1 LLTFTQTLCKIRA
14 QMTTGPYSFYR
25 AWIAAGLMGLVAAC
39 SNPLSSKHVAG
50 LQNFRSPDLSC
61 SNLDLSSPDL
71 TPKVLRSLLH
81 CLNSKNE
88 IEAYES
94 LSDSVSDENLLGL
107 TEEVNGLAKVESKS
121 LFAFRELYRNG
132 KTNGDLLKL
141 ETGIQTLLA
150 RPEENHAMSE
160 TLNRMAPEIS
170 SWLGDSSQ
178 GFNFASLE
186 LLLKA
191 KAFSRLKLEVLA
203 NPALKKL
210 LISTSQ
216 LLNRDTTYSLPD
228 LLEILNQALG
238 AKAWGKLSP
247 PLVEKKIRSL
257 SHFMEWVLNDQR
269 FDILSRGLSHF
280 IHEPVTCFDG
290 HKKLDHSFQAAI
302 AELKT
307 MSPMA
312 AGQFF
317 RKDLK
322 NLVLASQGYCT
333 LPYST
338 DALLELLGSASN
350 VDGFAEAYSL
360 LLPILSD
367 VKFASYLGS
376 ESIRNLVHENQEL
389 LNQHL
394 LQDLMVMAKINES
407 TPLFQSSNH
416 TLHALDQFFR
426 GLSPETAV
434 SLTSLVNRLATS
446 SDDLNSLVSIAHT
459 WIESL
464 PSLVPKS
471 HEGSIKGLQSILES
485 PFLESSLN
493 LTRELITQK
502 KAEPLIDQAFT
513 YFSKIFDSGEYSFRL
528 AILPALKGD
537 FQTTLVEKY
546 SDQTNNVS
554 LDCFQVN
561 LDWSFSKY
569 SASHSIAYL
578 QQMRTI
584 QKCLNPNQTFK
595 SLMTLT
601 EHAIQSGRLDAILDL
616 QGNLIQSAFLMDES
630 LSFRTAKDLF
640 SASNS
645 EISTIT
651 KTIESYSRIFAP
663 LKDQVLGSE
672 GLRKLLASLVASP
685 NLYRSAEEFMTQAP
699 ARTRSEAPRLNLAT
713 LSRINA
719 KISRERTLKNVDV
732 SSAVS
737 ALVLEYCPSL
747 NPSLKE
753 CQIDADQ
760 VQAYR
765 QSPATLYAQVAKEY
779 LNSSQSWI
787 HPFFR
792 AGWSHTTQTPTRA
805 SQFEYHLNPL
815 LHEFHGSKSAP
826 DSLMKALG
834 RLKTDHISISNF
846 IQDRAVR
853 LTLIPYRF
861 EVPKFPEDASHQFHS
876 KIRIRIVSDLDRLE
890 LIAINAEFKPFNW
903 VKNFG
908 MGMMKDIALAWGD
921 VPERDRPA
929 SLNQFVNSSEV
940 KTLLEVKESIET
952 LLNRIDS
959 SAWSYVDFN
968 SEVSDLR
975 ARVFNLRFLVSLLED
990 EVLQKDGGH
999 GGLALMRDL
1008 FYSLYEANTNAQRG
1022 MTGNGLHIS
1031 ENCLKN
1037 PLQFQVTPAEC
1048 QLDLLSL
1055 IPRITHL
1062 GLLHQA
1068 GLASL
1073 KADDNII
1080 PAVGR
1085 ILDHI
1090 TQDPG
1095 LQNKLASLLGSN
1107 EGIRFT
1113 LKTKE
1118 FILQAPEN
1126 TSEQLKPLLEL
1137 LSIIPSS
1144 NWIHLGLELM
1154 ERDPDFLLR
1163 EKSWLNI
1170 LVSSIPNSLQGR
1182 VDRYL
1187 QNSKLPT
1194 PQVLQGF
1201 ISGLGGSERSEA
1213 IQILESMSQNSGELT
1228 VALETLSKTKD
1239 LENVKLMNDLRAW
1252 LQNLSKIQSVNQ
1264 RTALSAWVRGSGFD
1278 HFCAVFSDTQLI
1290 HDSMMVLDSIH
1301 QNPDSLHFLEQC
1313 ENFLKS
1319 H

>member
-1 LLTFTQTLCKIRA
+1 
-14 QMTTGPYSFYR
+14 
-25 AWIAAGLMGLVAAC
+25 MGLLVAC
-39 SNPLSSKHVAG
+39 SNPLSSKHLVG

-88 IEAYES
+88 IEAYEN
-94 LSDSVSDENLLGL
+94 LSDSVSDENLLSL
-107 TEEVNGLAKVESKS
+107 TDEVNGLAKVQPKT
-121 LFAFRELYRNG
+121 LFALRELYRNG
-132 KTNGDLLKL
+132 KTNGDLSKL
-141 ETGIQTLLA
+141 ENGLQTLLA
-150 RPEENHAMSE
+150 RPEENHAISE
-160 TLNRMAPEIS
+160 TLNRLAPDVS
-170 SWLGDSSQ
+170 SWLGDANQ
-178 GFNFASLE
+178 GFSFTSLE
-186 LLLKA
+186 LILKA
-191 KAFSRLKLEVLA
+191 RSFNRLKREVLG
-203 NPALKKL
+203 NPALKTL
-210 LISTSQ
+210 LISTTD
-216 LLNRDTTYSLPD
+216 LLNHENTYSLPE
-228 LLEILNQALG
+228 LLGTLNQALG
-238 AKAWGKLSP
+238 TKAWKRLSP
-247 PLVEKKIRSL
+247 PAVEKKIRSL

-269 FDILSRGLSHF
+269 FSTLSRGLSFF
-280 IHEPVTCFDG
+280 IHQPVTCFDG
-290 HKKLDHSFQAAI
+290 HKKLEHSFRSVMG
-302 AELKT
+302 ELKS
-307 MSPMA
+307 MSPA
-312 AGQFF
+312 AAEQFF

-322 NLVLASQGYCT
+322 NLVLVGQGYCSF
-333 LPYST
+333 PYST

-350 VDGFAEAYSL
+350 IDGFSEAYSL

-367 VKFASYLGS
+367 EKFASYLGS
-376 ESIRNLVHENQEL
+376 DSIRNFVHANQEL
-389 LNQHL
+389 LSQHL
-394 LQDLMVMAKINES
+394 LQDLMVMTSMNEAS
-407 TPLFQSSNH
+407 PLFKTTDP
-416 TLHALDQFFR
+416 TLHFLDQFFR
-426 GLSPETAV
+426 GLTPETA
-434 SLTSLVNRLATS
+434 TSIAQLVNRLATTPE
-446 SDDLNSLVSIAHT
+446 DLTPIVTIANS

-464 PSLVPKS
+464 PSLTPKS
-471 HEGSIKGLQSILES
+471 HEGSIKALESILES
-485 PFLESSLN
+485 PYLEGSLN
-493 LTRELITQK
+493 LTQELITQK
-502 KAEPLIDQAFT
+502 KAEPLIDQAFV
-513 YFSKIFDSGEYSFRL
+513 YFSKIFDSGEYPFTL
-528 AILPALKGD
+528 ASLPTKKSEL
-537 FQTTLVEKY
+537 QNTLVEKY
-546 SDQTNNVS
+546 SDPVNNAS
-554 LDCFQVN
+554 LDCFQIN

-569 SASHSIAYL
+569 SASHSSAYL
-578 QQMRTI
+578 QQMHTI
-584 QKCLNPNQTFK
+584 QKCLNSNQTFQ
-595 SLMTLT
+595 SVMTLT
-601 EHAIQSGRLDAILDL
+601 EHAIQSRRLDAILDL
-616 QGNLIQSAFLMDES
+616 QGNIIQSAFLMDES
-630 LSFRTAKDLF
+630 LAFRTAKDLF

-645 EISTIT
+645 EISNIA
-651 KTIESYSRIFAP
+651 KKIESYSRIFAP
-663 LKDQVLGSE
+663 LKDNVLGSE
-672 GLRKLLASLVASP
+672 GLRKLFATLVISP

-760 VQAYR
+760 IQAYR
-765 QSPATLYAQVAKEY
+765 QSPTALYAQVAKEY

-805 SQFEYHLNPL
+805 SQFEYHQNPL

-846 IQDRAVR
+846 IQDRAIR

-929 SLNQFVNSSEV
+929 SLYQFVHPSEV

-990 EVLQKDGGH
+990 EVLPKDGGN

-1037 PLQFQVTPAEC
+1037 PLQFQVTPPEC

-1085 ILDHI
+1085 ILDHV

-1095 LQNKLASLLGSN
+1095 LQNQLASLLGSN
-1107 EGIRFT
+1107 EGVQFT

-1118 FILQAPEN
+1118 FMLQAPEN
-1126 TSEQLKPLLEL
+1126 TSEQLKPLLEI

-1144 NWIHLGLELM
+1144 NWIHLGIELA

-1170 LVSSIPNSLQGR
+1170 VVSSIPNSLQGR

-1194 PQVLQGF
+1194 PQVLQSF

-1213 IQILESMSQNSGELT
+1213 IQILQSISKNRSELT
-1228 VALETLSKTKD
+1228 LALETLSKTKD
-1239 LENVKLMNDLRAW
+1239 LENVALINDLRAW

-1264 RTALSAWVRGSGFD
+1264 RTALSAWVRGPGFGK
-1278 HFCAVFSDTQLI
+1278 FCDVFSDTQLI
-1290 HDSMMVLDSIH
+1290 HDSMTVLDSIH

-1313 ENFLKS
+1313 ENFLIS